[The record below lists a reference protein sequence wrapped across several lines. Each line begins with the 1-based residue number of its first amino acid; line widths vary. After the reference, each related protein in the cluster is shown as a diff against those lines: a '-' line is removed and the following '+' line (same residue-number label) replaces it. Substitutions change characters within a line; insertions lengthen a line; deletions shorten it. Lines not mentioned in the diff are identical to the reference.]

1 MAATSSVSVRM
12 DTALKE
18 NAEKILGELGISAS
32 GAVQMFYRQIVL
44 HRGLPFELT
53 LPQAK
58 PTAIGGMSREELDR
72 ELQKGMAS
80 LKAGKR
86 ISADEVDRELEEE
99 FGL

>member
-12 DTALKE
+12 DTSLKE
-18 NAEKILGELGISAS
+18 NAEQILGELGLSAS

-58 PTAIGGMSREELDR
+58 PTAIGGMSREELDI
-72 ELQKGMAS
+72 ELQKGMTS
-80 LKAGKR
+80 LKAGR
-86 ISADEVDRELEEE
+86 RVSADDVDRELAEE

>member
-12 DTALKE
+12 DTTLKE
-18 NAEKILGELGISAS
+18 NAEQILNELGISAS

-44 HRGLPFELT
+44 RRGLPFELT

-58 PTAIGGMSREELDR
+58 PTAIGGMSREELDM

-80 LKAGKR
+80 LKAGQR
-86 ISADEVDRELEEE
+86 VSAADVDRELAEE

>member
-1 MAATSSVSVRM
+1 MAATSTVSVRM
-12 DTALKE
+12 DAALKE
-18 NAEKILGELGISAS
+18 NAEQILNELGISAS

-44 HRGLPFELT
+44 RRGMPFELT

-58 PTAIGGMSREELDR
+58 PVAIGGMSREELNM

-80 LKAGKR
+80 SKAGQH
-86 ISADEVDRELEEE
+86 ISADDIDQELAEE

>member
-18 NAEKILGELGISAS
+18 NAEQILSELGISAS

-53 LPQAK
+53 LPQVK
-58 PTAIGGMSREELDR
+58 PTAIGGMNREELDM

-80 LKAGKR
+80 LKAGRR
-86 ISADEVDRELEEE
+86 ISADNVDRELAE
-99 FGL
+99 GLEL